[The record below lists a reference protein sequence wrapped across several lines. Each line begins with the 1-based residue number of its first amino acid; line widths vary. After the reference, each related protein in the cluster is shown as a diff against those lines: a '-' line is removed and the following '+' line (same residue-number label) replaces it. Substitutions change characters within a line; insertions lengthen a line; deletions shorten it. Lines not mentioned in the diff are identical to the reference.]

1 VYRELRILTARPTP
15 ADEARASHAL
25 YGFVSGAEAYSAGR
39 YADDAAAAIAA
50 ARARGKVPIV
60 VGGTGL
66 YFKVLLEGQ
75 RIVRALEVL
84 ETSGRS
90 LADWQRTPGRPVLS
104 EDYTTRL
111 LLTPDQDGY
120 AARIDRRFEAMLTQ
134 GAMERLGLPAE
145 LPVMRALGV
154 APLAACLGGRM
165 SLAEAAERAQTETRQ
180 YAKRQR
186 TWLGRNMMSWK
197 AFYAQQMIRI
207 IGGDLSFI
215 EH

>member
-1 VYRELRILTARPTP
+1 
-15 ADEARASHAL
+15 
-25 YGFVSGAEAYSAGR
+25 
-39 YADDAAAAIAA
+39 
-50 ARARGKVPIV
+50 
-60 VGGTGL
+60 
-66 YFKVLLEGQ
+66 
-75 RIVRALEVL
+75 
-84 ETSGRS
+84 
-90 LADWQRTPGRPVLS
+90 
-104 EDYTTRL
+104 
-111 LLTPDQDGY
+111 LTPDQDGY

-134 GAMERLGLPAE
+134 GAMEEVRELLRLGLPAE

-186 TWLGRNMMSWK
+186 TWLRRNMMSWK
-197 AFYAQQMIRI
+197 AINAQQMKRI